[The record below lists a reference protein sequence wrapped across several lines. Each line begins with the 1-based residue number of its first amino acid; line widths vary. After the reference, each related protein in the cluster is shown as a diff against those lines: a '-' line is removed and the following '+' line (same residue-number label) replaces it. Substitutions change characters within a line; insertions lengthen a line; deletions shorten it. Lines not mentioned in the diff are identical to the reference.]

1 MNIHHTIIKGAAK
14 AGIVLTSDADHTV
27 VAHHMQSNT
36 RVERDSDDAS
46 NLGDDQTAFNEMA
59 RDVWNDCQSIVDY
72 NADEANGTIKI
83 TFADGDFV
91 ATNGTEEMARDPCL
105 EDLLQTMGEWE
116 HENSDDETSEDEPD
130 DEDRG
135 SVVPP
140 KYKAIYAEAGHPTH
154 CGDWLA
160 ETLNRF
166 CRVNDEH
173 GKETT
178 DLDRLETIANANDV
192 APQRYGK
199 LGVATNGWQGR
210 FRMTIRNM
218 LAPRVASKG
227 FLFVPDGA
235 GVDADQEFTAP
246 DEWRAK
252 HMPKQKPTKGDVAKP
267 DAPSG
272 KKGASKLAN
281 EAGERGVTEATK
293 AVRAARAKKVPTGTL
308 SFAPRQET

>member
-14 AGIVLTSDADHTV
+14 AGIVLTSDADTIT
-27 VAHHMQSNT
+27 AHHMQSNT

-46 NLGDDQTAFNEMA
+46 NLGDDQTAFNELA
-59 RDVWNDCQSIVDY
+59 RDAWNDCQQVVDY
-72 NADEANGTIKI
+72 NADEANEFTLRYQG
-83 TFADGDFV
+83 GDFEAFHRGGSGPEDGALV
-91 ATNGTEEMARDPCL
+91 ASDPVL
-105 EDLLQTMGEWE
+105 EDLMVTLQEEIEAAHAG
-116 HENSDDETSEDEPD
+116 DEPVED
-130 DEDRG
+130 DGDERG

-166 CRVNDEH
+166 CRVTDAET
-173 GKETT
+173 GKEVT

-210 FRMTIRNM
+210 FRMTVRNM

-246 DEWRAK
+246 NEWRAK

-272 KKGASKLAN
+272 KKGASKLAK

-293 AVRAARAKKVPTGTL
+293 AVRAARAKK
-308 SFAPRQET
+308 

>member
-14 AGIVLTSDADHTV
+14 AGIVLTSDADTIA
-27 VAHHMQSNT
+27 AHHMQSNT
-36 RVERDSDDAS
+36 RVERESDDAS

-72 NADEANGTIKI
+72 NADDADEANGTIKI
-83 TFADGDFV
+83 RFEDGDFV
-91 ATNGTEEMARDPCL
+91 GYHDGEELARDPVL
-105 EDLLQTMGEWE
+105 EDLLVSLAEAAESATGNEPLE
-116 HENSDDETSEDEPD
+116 DDEPD

-252 HMPKQKPTKGDVAKP
+252 HMPKQKPAKGDVAKP

-272 KKGASKLAN
+272 KKGASKLAK

-293 AVRAARAKKVPTGTL
+293 AVRAARAKKQGVP
-308 SFAPRQET
+308 A